1 MRYARASQLV
11 ALCYSCVH
19 EHDTQGASVCVRA
32 SFTEERKPAAA
43 AAAAVVQR
51 SVFSVWMLALPL
63 SAVGRSLTVGIHTHT
78 QRCINTCVHIA
89 VLTLSML
96 IFLWDTFPYTDA
108 SCFPCMLLY
117 YAKVNSGCKA
127 PFFNSRSNSH
137 PEDLTVVI
145 IGCGNVLFTNQMFL
159 SLQHVCPFAFRTHFH
174 TEFP

>member
-1 MRYARASQLV
+1 MREPHSWLPFAIRVFMSTIRREPV
-11 ALCYSCVH
+11 F
-19 EHDTQGASVCVRA
+19 VCA
-32 SFTEERKPAAA
+32 PLS
-43 AAAAVVQR
+43 QR
-51 SVFSVWMLALPL
+51 SVSQQQQQQQYSGACSVSGCQRCLSQLWDEALL
-63 SAVGRSLTVGIHTHT
+63 QVFTHT

-96 IFLWDTFPYTDA
+96 ISLWDTFPYTDA

>member
-1 MRYARASQLV
+1 MREPHSWLPFAIHVFMSTIRREPV
-11 ALCYSCVH
+11 F
-19 EHDTQGASVCVRA
+19 VCA
-32 SFTEERKPAAA
+32 PLS
-43 AAAAVVQR
+43 QR
-51 SVFSVWMLALPL
+51 SVSQQQQQQQQQYSGACSVSGCQRCLSQLWDEALL
-63 SAVGRSLTVGIHTHT
+63 QVFTHTQT

>member
-43 AAAAVVQR
+43 AAVVQR
-51 SVFSVWMLALPL
+51 VQCLDVSAASL
-63 SAVGRSLTVGIHTHT
+63 SCGTKPYCRYSHTHT

>member
-78 QRCINTCVHIA
+78 NTEMHKYMCTYCCFD
-89 VLTLSML
+89 TLHAD
-96 IFLWDTFPYTDA
+96 FLVGYFSIY
-108 SCFPCMLLY
+108 
-117 YAKVNSGCKA
+117 
-127 PFFNSRSNSH
+127 
-137 PEDLTVVI
+137 
-145 IGCGNVLFTNQMFL
+145 
-159 SLQHVCPFAFRTHFH
+159 
-174 TEFP
+174 

>member
-1 MRYARASQLV
+1 
-11 ALCYSCVH
+11 
-19 EHDTQGASVCVRA
+19 
-32 SFTEERKPAAA
+32 
-43 AAAAVVQR
+43 
-51 SVFSVWMLALPL
+51 
-63 SAVGRSLTVGIHTHT
+63 
-78 QRCINTCVHIA
+78 
-89 VLTLSML
+89 ML

-108 SCFPCMLLY
+108 SCFPCMVLY

-174 TEFP
+174 TEFPWTQVAALFTRQCVLSVTKRQQWPSLNYMLSCMFVRFICGRKWHGGGAMGVSCPVSSSVEPELVLPVLLVTH